1 MVFKIIRYR
10 KFEFLAMDVW
20 GFITV
25 KGVASCIKH
34 YNLRIFKNNQR
45 SERVRYFLVFL
56 KVYLSQCVLF
66 LYINNNC

>member
-1 MVFKIIRYR
+1 MCFNIIEAVSNIT
-10 KFEFLAMDVW
+10 FQMFIFLAMDVW

-45 SERVRYFLVFL
+45 PERVRYFLVFL
-56 KVYLSQCVLF
+56 KVCLTQCV
-66 LYINNNC
+66 